1 MRPKLKLLLLLLL
14 LLHLGYFAYNA
25 ITIHNFSKNYSEE
38 KSDIAIVLGAA
49 IQEGQLS
56 PVFRERINHGI
67 YLYNKKIVKQILL
80 TGGYGKG
87 ENVSESAVA
96 KKYAL
101 SQGVPADAILIEEV
115 SKYTIQNLIE
125 SKKIIDSLHLKSAL
139 LVSDPYHMKRAMD
152 LAKKLG
158 VNCKSSPT
166 KTTMF
171 RSYGPKTGSL
181 IYESFY
187 YSIGRLAGYN

>member
-14 LLHLGYFAYNA
+14 LLNVCYFSYNGVM
-25 ITIHNFSKNYSEE
+25 IDNFSKKYSEE
-38 KSDIAIVLGAA
+38 KSDVAIVLGAS
-49 IQEGQLS
+49 IKGGKLS

-67 YLYNKKIVKQILL
+67 YLYNQKIVNRLLL
-80 TGGYGKG
+80 TGGFGK
-87 ENVSESAVA
+87 NQTIAESAVA

-101 SQGVPADAILIEEV
+101 SHGIPESAILTEEV
-115 SKYTIQNLIE
+115 SKYTFQNIIE
-125 SKKIIDSLHLKSAL
+125 SKKIMDSLHIKSAL
-139 LVSDPYHMKRAMD
+139 LVSDPIHMKRAMD
-152 LAKKLG
+152 MAHKYNL
-158 VNCKSSPT
+158 NCKSSPT

-171 RSYGPKTGSL
+171 RSFGPKMGFL